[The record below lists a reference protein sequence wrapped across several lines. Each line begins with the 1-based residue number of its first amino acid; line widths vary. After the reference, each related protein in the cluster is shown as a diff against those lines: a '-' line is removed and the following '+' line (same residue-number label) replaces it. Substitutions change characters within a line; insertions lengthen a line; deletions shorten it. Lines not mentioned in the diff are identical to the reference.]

1 MSEFAVVVLCIAV
14 FALLILCILQKKE
27 MKNIA
32 KQLRYLRNNETN
44 KHINSGTGTA
54 VELIKEL
61 NGMLDEMRESKVEF
75 DRKSHALEQM
85 ITNISHDLRTPL
97 TSALGYINLIQTS
110 DLSDEEKMREI
121 AIIEKRLIRLEEL
134 IGSFFEL
141 SKVISNEKEP
151 DLAEI
156 NMISLLEEAVVH
168 YYDDFCNKN
177 REIII
182 NCDTHKLM
190 MNSNSNMLMRIFD
203 NLIGN
208 ALKHGEGNLTINVT
222 HGSGIKIVFENRLFD
237 SELDITHVFDE
248 FYTTDMS
255 RTSGNTGL
263 GLAIAH
269 QFTEILGGKISAF
282 YEENKFS
289 VELKFNLK

>member
-1 MSEFAVVVLCIAV
+1 MSEIAVVILCIAV

-44 KHINSGTGTA
+44 KQINSGTGTA

-141 SKVISNEKEP
+141 SKVVSKGKEP
-151 DLAEI
+151 DIAEI
-156 NMISLLEEAVVH
+156 NIISLLEESVVH

-208 ALKHGEGNLTINVT
+208 ALKHGDENLNIYVKHNEE
-222 HGSGIKIVFENRLFD
+222 IRMIFENRLYSGEPD
-237 SELDITHVFDE
+237 VERIFDE
-248 FYTTDMS
+248 FYTTDIS
-255 RTSGNTGL
+255 RTKGNTGL
-263 GLAIAH
+263 GLAIAR
-269 QFTEILGGKISAF
+269 QFTEMLGGKITASF
-282 YEENKFS
+282 DENIFS
-289 VELKFNLK
+289 ISLSFKI